1 MGVHTRARPHRV
13 CSYRERTRQTQKLLS
28 TVGLLHYYRSSDDD
42 DDDDD
47 DACDDEFRVFFFI
60 IDDDDDDD
68 RAVGRDHAGVEGR
81 GWGKK
86 RIQKR
91 RRANSRE
98 STRKT

>member
-1 MGVHTRARPHRV
+1 M
-13 CSYRERTRQTQKLLS
+13 S
-28 TVGLLHYYRSSDDD
+28 TVGLLHHYRSSD

-60 IDDDDDDD
+60 IDDDDDDG
-68 RAVGRDHAGVEGR
+68 AVGRDHAGVDGL